1 MYSLI
6 LERMSEVDFGEYLCE
21 ARNSLGSGKAH
32 LQISGKEDRTENRLS
47 GGNAKIFQTRRTE
60 QRRRIGEGG
69 LG

>member
-1 MYSLI
+1 MEDRTENRL
-6 LERMSEVDFGEYLCE
+6 SEGGGDVEDRIENKMREVGW
-21 ARNSLGSGKAH
+21 
-32 LQISGKEDRTENRLS
+32 ISRKEDRTENRLS

>member
-1 MYSLI
+1 MEDRI
-6 LERMSEVDFGEYLCE
+6 ENKMREVGW
-21 ARNSLGSGKAH
+21 
-32 LQISGKEDRTENRLS
+32 ISRKEDRTENRLS